1 MAITKEKKEA
11 LVSELAEKLQKTK
24 SFVGTSYA
32 GLKMEEMSEIR
43 NLFKKAG
50 NEFKVVKITLL
61 ERAAKEAGFKD
72 LDVAAFEGKPFAIA
86 FGYTDEIAPAKDV
99 FSFAKKNGK
108 LEILGG
114 MLEGKNLTAA
124 EVKNLAILPSREQLL
139 SRMLGSINAPVQN
152 FAYVLHAN
160 LRSIVYLLNAIK
172 ESKVG

>member
-1 MAITKEKKEA
+1 M
-11 LVSELAEKLQKTK
+11 
-24 SFVGTSYA
+24 
-32 GLKMEEMSEIR
+32 
-43 NLFKKAG
+43 
-50 NEFKVVKITLL
+50 
-61 ERAAKEAGFKD
+61 
-72 LDVAAFEGKPFAIA
+72 
-86 FGYTDEIAPAKDV
+86 
-99 FSFAKKNGK
+99 
-108 LEILGG
+108 EILGG